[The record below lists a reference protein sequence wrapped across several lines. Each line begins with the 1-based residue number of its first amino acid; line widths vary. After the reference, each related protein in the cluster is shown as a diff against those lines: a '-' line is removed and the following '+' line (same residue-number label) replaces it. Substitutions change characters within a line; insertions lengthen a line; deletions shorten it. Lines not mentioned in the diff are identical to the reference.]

1 MKKVFFIGINGIGM
15 SGLAKMMKAR
25 NYEVSGSDMVRKE
38 ITIELEKMGI
48 KVYTNHDASNLKGID
63 TVVYSSAIKDS
74 NPEYSY
80 AKEKGLE
87 IIKRGELLAK
97 LMMDKIGIAVAGTH
111 GKTTTSSMM
120 GVSMLSKDPSIV
132 IGGILPEI
140 NSNSKIGSSDFFV
153 AEADESDNSFLYM
166 RPYYSIITNIEEDH
180 MDYHEN
186 YENLKKSFR
195 EFIKNT
201 KEKVLISKDC
211 AQLCELSQNEAK
223 VVYYSVKDE
232 TADIYAKNI
241 IRKEDKNCFEVV
253 KNGKNLGEFCLGVPG
268 EHNISNALGVIYLA
282 IELGVNKDLIQKA
295 LASFRGAKR
304 RFDILYENDITI
316 VDDYAHHPTEIKATL
331 KAARETLRKRII
343 AIFQPHRYSRVR
355 HLMTEFSEAFEDA
368 DQIIF
373 LPIYSAGEENLEGIS
388 SEMIAA
394 KINGNKN
401 INIINEENGLK
412 DLILKNYNTGD
423 MYIFMGAGNISQMAY
438 SIKDEYKKMLF
449 SKITN
454 L

>member
-15 SGLAKMMKAR
+15 SGLAKIMKAR
-25 NYEVSGSDMVRKE
+25 GYEVSGSDIAKKD
-38 ITIELEKMGI
+38 ITVEMEKMGI
-48 KVYTNHDASNLKGID
+48 KVYTNHDAKNLKGID
-63 TVVYSSAIKDS
+63 TVIYSSAIKGC
-74 NPEYSY
+74 NPEYCY
-80 AKEKGLE
+80 AKANGLE

-97 LMMDKIGIAVAGTH
+97 LMMDKKGIAVAGTH

-120 GVSMLSKDPSIV
+120 GVAIMSKKPTIV
-132 IGGILPEI
+132 VGGILPEI
-140 NSNSKIGSSDFFV
+140 NSNSKIGDSDFFV

-195 EFIKNT
+195 EFINNT
-201 KEKVLISKDC
+201 KEKVLVSKDC
-211 AQLCELSQNEAK
+211 EELCKLSKNEEK
-223 VVYYSVKDE
+223 VIYYSVKDKS
-232 TADIYAKNI
+232 ADIYAENIRRKNG
-241 IRKEDKNCFEVV
+241 KNCFDVV
-253 KNGKNLGEFCLGVPG
+253 KNGEKLGEFCLGVPG
-268 EHNISNALGVIYLA
+268 EHNISNSLGVIYLA
-282 IELGVNKDLIQKA
+282 TEFGVEKGLIQEG
-295 LASFRGAKR
+295 LASFKGAKR

-331 KAARETLRKRII
+331 KAAKETLKKRII

-368 DQIIF
+368 DQVIF
-373 LPIYSAGEENLEGIS
+373 LPIYSAGEDNVEGIS
-388 SEMIAA
+388 SEMIAE
-394 KINGNKN
+394 KINGDKN

-412 DLILKNYNTGD
+412 ELILKNYNTGD

-438 SIKDEYKKMLF
+438 LIKDEYKKMLF
-449 SKITN
+449 SKSQN
-454 L
+454 A